1 MLRYIDYNP
10 SLSIRMSTP
19 VISTHCLSFHLPLAN
34 GGSKKPFMEVNEV
47 LEIEDDVKSRG
58 CFGSS
63 TGPKR
68 ALGVQ
73 CASHPYNSHC
83 LQWGSR
89 KVGQATGSLIDCFY
103 NSCSTTTTAHGCVC
117 FLHVLI
123 HSWLHIAC
131 FRGNRHIWFDFNHLQ
146 PSKFL
151 TRCTCETL
159 RYLASA
165 VNGTKS
171 EGFCEDIDGSFCLN
185 GFMSESSSV
194 TYEARLLSQCVW

>member
-1 MLRYIDYNP
+1 MLKIESLLFWILIPLFRRNNRVSCECAGMLRYIDYNP

-89 KVGQATGSLIDCFY
+89 KVGHQFSHWL
-103 NSCSTTTTAHGCVC
+103 
-117 FLHVLI
+117 FLQLV
-123 HSWLHIAC
+123 
-131 FRGNRHIWFDFNHLQ
+131 
-146 PSKFL
+146 
-151 TRCTCETL
+151 
-159 RYLASA
+159 
-165 VNGTKS
+165 
-171 EGFCEDIDGSFCLN
+171 
-185 GFMSESSSV
+185 
-194 TYEARLLSQCVW
+194 